1 MNLDPGLAT
10 IAAAVVAALGAIIV
24 ALIHGVKSTVKKT
37 ALSIEQVAEDNR
49 SDHAYVINKLTQI
62 SEAVHEVKLDTR
74 DMKYDIADLKD
85 MQREHTRRL
94 KNHGGRID
102 SLEDVLESE
111 EG

>member
-10 IAAAVVAALGAIIV
+10 IIAAAVAALGAVIV
-24 ALIHGVKSTVKKT
+24 AMIHGVKSSVKKT
-37 ALSIEQVAEDNR
+37 SVSIEQVAESNR
-49 SDHAYVINKLTQI
+49 SDHAYVINKLTEI

-102 SLEDVLESE
+102 LLEDVLDGE
-111 EG
+111 ED